1 MFFRI
6 RTRTQRLLQMSLWM
20 LGDAACVLLSAGIAL
35 ALTGARWQQ
44 VFPVGLVLALADVA
58 IFAGLG
64 LYRSLWRF
72 AGIRELVQITLGVT
86 TAGVANVGIVVAS
99 SMMAGG
105 AVSLRAVLAMLPILL
120 ILVGGMRLMPRIGW
134 FVRMESSVNA
144 ATNRKRALVVGAG
157 VAADVA
163 IAQMQT
169 RPDVGLAPCLVV
181 DDAPQKLYS
190 RIHGVPVAGTTADI
204 PRLAKEYQ
212 IDQIIFAIPSASAE
226 QRRRI
231 LEICAGT
238 KCHTKILPTMEVL
251 MHGVKIERLQD
262 INPNDLLNRQEVL
275 LDVASV
281 RAYVQGQTVL
291 VTGGGGS
298 IGSEL
303 CRQLALFSPRKL
315 VVFDIYENNA
325 YELYMDLKRQYGD
338 GLDVDVAIGSVRD
351 MARLRQLFAQYRPA
365 AVFHAAAHK
374 HVPLM
379 EDSPAEAVKNNVFG
393 TLNTARAA
401 QEYGV
406 QRFVLISTDKAVNP
420 ANVMGATKHMAEMVI
435 QYMNAISTTTQYV
448 AVRFGN
454 VLGSNG
460 SVIPLFQRQILAG
473 GPVTV
478 THRDITR
485 YFMTIPEAARLVLQ
499 AGSMAREGQ
508 IFILDMG
515 EPVRIDDFA
524 RKFIRLSGYEPDVEM
539 PIVYTGLRPGEK
551 MYEELLQDCEQMEN
565 TSFPGILVGCVA
577 DVPPDEILRRLE
589 YLQKAVQ
596 EEPERTKEFLAQV
609 VSTYRGA

>member
-1 MFFRI
+1 MVLPM
-6 RTRTQRLLQMSLWM
+6 RTRAQRILYMLLWM
-20 LGDAACVLLSAGIAL
+20 LSDAACILLSASAAL
-35 ALTGARWQQ
+35 LLTGAGWREGM
-44 VFPVGLVLALADVA
+44 FPVGALLMAVDLL
-58 IFAGLG
+58 IFAGWG
-64 LYRSLWRF
+64 LYHSLWRF
-72 AGIRELVQITLGVT
+72 AGIRELIQIVLCVA
-86 TAGVANVGIVVAS
+86 TAGAVNVLIAALCEGF
-99 SMMAGG
+99 
-105 AVSLRAVLAMLPILL
+105 SLRAVLAMLPMLL
-120 ILVGGMRLMPRIGW
+120 ILVGGTRLMPRIGW
-134 FVRMESSVNA
+134 FVRMENSVNA
-144 ATNRKRALVVGAG
+144 VSNRKRALVVGAG
-157 VAADVA
+157 VAADLA

-169 RPDVGLAPCLVV
+169 RADVGIVPCLVV
-181 DDAPQKLYS
+181 DDAPQKLHS

-204 PRLAKEYQ
+204 PHLVKQYHIE
-212 IDQIIFAIPSASAE
+212 QIIFAIPSATPA

-238 KCHTKILPTMEVL
+238 ACHTRILPTMEVM

-275 LDVASV
+275 LNVASV
-281 RAYVQGQTVL
+281 CGYVQGRTVL

-303 CRQLALFSPRKL
+303 CRQLALFSPQKL

-338 GLDVDVAIGSVRD
+338 ELDIDVVIGSIRD
-351 MARLRQLFAQYRPA
+351 MPRLRQVFAQYRPA
-365 AVFHAAAHK
+365 VVFHAAAHK

-379 EDSPAEAVKNNVFG
+379 EDSPAEAIKNNVFG

-401 QEYGV
+401 QEFGTR
-406 QRFVLISTDKAVNP
+406 RFVLISTDKAVNP
-420 ANVMGATKHMAEMVI
+420 ANVMGATKHMAELVI
-435 QYMNAISTTTQYV
+435 QYMNAVSPDTRYV

-460 SVIPLFQRQILAG
+460 SVIPLFQRQISAG

-478 THRDITR
+478 THKDITR

-499 AGSMAREGQ
+499 AGSMAQEGQ

-524 RKFIRLSGYEPDVEM
+524 RKFIRLSGYEPDVEI

-551 MYEELLQDCEQMEN
+551 MYEELMQDCEHVEN
-565 TSFPGILVGCVA
+565 TSFPGILVGRIA
-577 DVPPDEILRRLE
+577 DVPPEEILRRLE
-589 YLQKAVQ
+589 YLKQAV
-596 EEPERTKEFLAQV
+596 EETPERAKEHIAKV
-609 VSTYRGA
+609 VPTYHGC